1 MDVYESCLFAVV
13 LVLDMTMMWL
23 VCLDLFC
30 EIWYNMTKKSD
41 QMNFSQS
48 YLKKLEHI
56 IQTTF
61 LESQGKDEI
70 AAGDLLWLGL

>member
-1 MDVYESCLFAVV
+1 
-13 LVLDMTMMWL
+13 
-23 VCLDLFC
+23 
-30 EIWYNMTKKSD
+30 MTKKSD

-48 YLKKLEHI
+48 YLKKLEDI

-70 AAGDLLWLGL
+70 VAGDLLWLGL